1 MIWKI
6 WKSDALWH
14 SDFILYRYCLHL
26 FHSNTDLAG
35 IVFSDWGSS
44 VLSLAHVDYEK
55 IFGKEKQINYF
66 REKNQKPAGKK
77 EGISLAWG
85 ILNERGLSGTRPLFF
100 TDNGEYKMQKG
111 R

>member
-1 MIWKI
+1 MT
-6 WKSDALWH
+6 
-14 SDFILYRYCLHL
+14 YME
-26 FHSNTDLAG
+26 
-35 IVFSDWGSS
+35 
-44 VLSLAHVDYEK
+44 YEK